1 MIGFKIFASQSKK
14 SPSAARRR
22 VFSLTERKFFAK
34 IAFRDDF
41 MEKNTIIHPETGE
54 KLYRDVRPNEFKYKG
69 ESITM
74 NMPGWYQI
82 NGDDAIFSQEDML
95 IHDKALRILKER
107 VKSREKNIELGR
119 NMALAKK
126 N

>member
-1 MIGFKIFASQSKK
+1 
-14 SPSAARRR
+14 
-22 VFSLTERKFFAK
+22 
-34 IAFRDDF
+34 